1 MRYQLI
7 QWEWPRASIALWI
20 STFNMKCTFWL
31 IVSIIDEQGV
41 KNQIESDTK
50 LNLMLGTHLRVVT
63 EGLAVQYLFKWL
75 TLIRWP
81 ARMLNQLLTCQS
93 PITETVCLL
102 YVTVLRDP
110 FNSSLWQNGLHLGV
124 DGSKCNRKS
133 KGGSNIEHLP
143 QNTITLPFQ
152 I

>member
-1 MRYQLI
+1 
-7 QWEWPRASIALWI
+7 
-20 STFNMKCTFWL
+20 MKCTFWL

-124 DGSKCNRKS
+124 DGS
-133 KGGSNIEHLP
+133 
-143 QNTITLPFQ
+143 
-152 I
+152 

>member
-1 MRYQLI
+1 
-7 QWEWPRASIALWI
+7 
-20 STFNMKCTFWL
+20 
-31 IVSIIDEQGV
+31 
-41 KNQIESDTK
+41 
-50 LNLMLGTHLRVVT
+50 MLGTHLRVVN

-110 FNSSLWQNGLHLGV
+110 FNSPLWQNGLHLGV

-152 I
+152 V